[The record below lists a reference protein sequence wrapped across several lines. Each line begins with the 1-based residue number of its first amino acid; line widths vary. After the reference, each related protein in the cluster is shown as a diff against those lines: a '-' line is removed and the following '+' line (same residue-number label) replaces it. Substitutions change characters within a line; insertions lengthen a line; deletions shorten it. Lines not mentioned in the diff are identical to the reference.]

1 MDNLILYTTGC
12 PKCEV
17 LKKKLKA
24 KNIEYVENNNVED
37 MESLGIDQVPVL
49 SVDGN
54 LMSFA
59 EANNWINNTEVK

>member
-1 MDNLILYTTGC
+1 MKIILYSTGC

-24 KNIEYVENNNVED
+24 KNIEYVENNNVDD

>member
-1 MDNLILYTTGC
+1 MKIILYSTGC

-54 LMSFA
+54 LMGFA

>member
-1 MDNLILYTTGC
+1 MKIILYSTGC

-24 KNIEYVENNNVED
+24 KNIEYVKNNNVED

>member
-17 LKKKLKA
+17 LKKKLEA

-37 MESLGIDQVPVL
+37 MVSLGIDQVPVL

-54 LMSFA
+54 LMGFA

>member
-1 MDNLILYTTGC
+1 MKIILYSTGC
-12 PKCEV
+12 PKCDV

>member
-1 MDNLILYTTGC
+1 MKIILYSTGC

-49 SVDGN
+49 SVEGN

>member
-24 KNIEYVENNNVED
+24 KNIEYVENNNVEN

>member
-1 MDNLILYTTGC
+1 MKIILHSTGC

-24 KNIEYVENNNVED
+24 KNIEYVENNNIED

>member
-1 MDNLILYTTGC
+1 MKIILYSTGC

>member
-1 MDNLILYTTGC
+1 MKIILYSTGC

-59 EANNWINNTEVK
+59 EANNWINSTEVK

>member
-1 MDNLILYTTGC
+1 MKIILYSTGC

-49 SVDGN
+49 SVNGN

>member
-1 MDNLILYTTGC
+1 MKIILYSTGC

-24 KNIEYVENNNVED
+24 KNIEYVEHNNVDD

-49 SVDGN
+49 SVDGS

>member
-12 PKCEV
+12 PKCEI

-37 MESLGIDQVPVL
+37 MESLGIDQVPIL

>member
-1 MDNLILYTTGC
+1 MKIILYSTGC

-24 KNIEYVENNNVED
+24 KNIEYIENNNVED
-37 MESLGIDQVPVL
+37 MESLGIDQIPVL

>member
-1 MDNLILYTTGC
+1 MKIILYSTGC

-49 SVDGN
+49 SIDGS
-54 LMSFA
+54 LMGFA

>member
-1 MDNLILYTTGC
+1 MKIILHSTGC

>member
-24 KNIEYVENNNVED
+24 KNIEYIENNNVED
-37 MESLGIDQVPVL
+37 MESLGIDQIPVL

>member
-1 MDNLILYTTGC
+1 MKIILHTTGC

-24 KNIEYVENNNVED
+24 KNIEYDENSNVEI

>member
-1 MDNLILYTTGC
+1 MKIILYSTGC

-37 MESLGIDQVPVL
+37 MESLGINQVPVL

-54 LMSFA
+54 LMGFA

>member
-1 MDNLILYTTGC
+1 MKIILYSTGC

-24 KNIEYVENNNVED
+24 KNIEYIENNNVED

>member
-1 MDNLILYTTGC
+1 MKIILYSTGC

-37 MESLGIDQVPVL
+37 MGSLGIDQVPVL

>member
-1 MDNLILYTTGC
+1 MKIILHSTGC

-54 LMSFA
+54 LMGFA

>member
-37 MESLGIDQVPVL
+37 MESLGINQVPVL

-54 LMSFA
+54 LMGFA

>member
-1 MDNLILYTTGC
+1 MKIILYSTGC

-37 MESLGIDQVPVL
+37 METLGIDQVPVL